1 MKKILYISVATVIV
15 VIVALVIFNKVTS
28 GEDLATLEVKVTIG
42 NFEILVTTTG
52 ELQAENSKQ
61 ITAPAE
67 LRSRNL
73 RFGQLKI
80 QDLIPEGTVV
90 DLGDYVAQI
99 DRSDADNRLKDML
112 DELEK
117 EEYDLLKTKLDTT
130 IQLRNLRD
138 ELINL
143 EFNMEEM
150 GITLE
155 QSKYEPPATIRQAQI
170 NVDKATRAFNQAK
183 KNYKLKVQQAKADMR
198 DAEINLAKKQRQK
211 NEMMNVLDKFTIYA
225 PAPGMLIYHKEWGG
239 EKRKVGSNI
248 SPWDLTVATLPDLT
262 SMISRTYINE
272 IDISKIKTGQ
282 EVRIGVDAFPEKEY
296 TGKVFEVANIGEQ
309 LPNTDAKVFEVVIKV
324 DGTDPILRPS
334 MTTSNQIVTATFNDV
349 IFLPL
354 EAIHVEDSIPF
365 VYKKNGAKQV
375 VILGE
380 SNENEIIVEQGLKES
395 DKLLLT
401 VPENPEKFKLQG
413 EELIAVIHEKARQ
426 KKLEEEAKKAEV
438 ARKAEEKEKRMMEFR
453 ELPEG
458 MTREQ
463 IQEIMR
469 ERGGTRTG
477 RERGSTQPEGER
489 GSTQT
494 EVKKE
499 EKK

>member
-15 VIVALVIFNKVTS
+15 VIIALVIFNKVTS

-52 ELQAENSKQ
+52 ELQAENSKL

-80 QDLIPEGTVV
+80 QDLIPEGTVM
-90 DLGDYVAQI
+90 DSGDYVAQI

-150 GITLE
+150 EITLE
-155 QSKYEPPATIRQAQI
+155 QSIYEPPATIRQAQI
-170 NVDKATRAFNQAK
+170 NKDKAKRAFSQAK

-198 DAEINLAKKQRQK
+198 DAEINLAKRQRQK
-211 NEMMNVLDKFTIYA
+211 DEMMNVLDKFTIYA

-239 EKRKVGSNI
+239 QKRKVGSNI
-248 SPWDLTVATLPDLT
+248 SPWDLTVATLPDLS
-262 SMISRTYINE
+262 SMISKTYVNE
-272 IDISKIKTGQ
+272 IDISKIKKGQ

-334 MTTSNQIVTATFNDV
+334 MTTSNQIVTSIFKDV
-349 IFLPL
+349 LFLPL
-354 EAIHVEDSIPF
+354 EAIHVDDSIPF
-365 VYKKNGAKQV
+365 VYIKNGTKQV

-380 SNENEIIVEQGLKES
+380 SNENEIIVEQGLEEN
-395 DKLLLT
+395 DKILLT
-401 VPENPEKFKLQG
+401 LPENAEKFKLQG

-426 KKLEEEAKKAEV
+426 KKLEEERIKTEAAEKAAQREKKMMDM
-438 ARKAEEKEKRMMEFR
+438 RKM
-453 ELPEG
+453 PEG

-463 IQEIMR
+463 IQKAMS
-469 ERGGTRTG
+469 ERGGSRVV
-477 RERGSTQPEGER
+477 
-489 GSTQT
+489 
-494 EVKKE
+494 VKKE
-499 EKK
+499 ETK

>member
-52 ELQAENSKQ
+52 ELQAENSKL

-90 DLGDYVAQI
+90 DSGNYVAQI

-143 EFNMEEM
+143 EFNVEEM
-150 GITLE
+150 EITLE
-155 QSKYEPPATIRQAQI
+155 QSIYEPPATIRQAQI
-170 NVDKATRAFNQAK
+170 NMDKATRAFNQAK

-198 DAEINLAKKQRQK
+198 DAEINLAKRQRQK
-211 NEMMNVLDKFTIYA
+211 DEMMNVLDKFTIYA

-262 SMISRTYINE
+262 SMISKTYINE

-365 VYKKNGAKQV
+365 VYKKNGTKQV

-395 DKLLLT
+395 DRLLLT
-401 VPENPEKFKLQG
+401 IPENPEKFKLQG

-438 ARKAEEKEKRMMEFR
+438 AREAEEKEKRMMEFR

-477 RERGSTQPEGER
+477 RERGSTQPGGER

>member
-52 ELQAENSKQ
+52 ELQAENSKL

-90 DLGDYVAQI
+90 DSGNYVAQI

-143 EFNMEEM
+143 EFNVEEM
-150 GITLE
+150 EITLE
-155 QSKYEPPATIRQAQI
+155 QSIYEPPATIRQAQI
-170 NVDKATRAFNQAK
+170 NMDKATRAFNQAK

-198 DAEINLAKKQRQK
+198 DAEINLAKRQRQK
-211 NEMMNVLDKFTIYA
+211 DEMMNVLDKFTIYA

-262 SMISRTYINE
+262 SMISKTYINE

-365 VYKKNGAKQV
+365 VYKKNGTKQV

-395 DKLLLT
+395 DRLLLT
-401 VPENPEKFKLQG
+401 IPENPEKFKLQG

-438 ARKAEEKEKRMMEFR
+438 AREAEEKEKRMMEFR

>member
-28 GEDLATLEVKVTIG
+28 GEDLATLEVKLTRG

-52 ELQAENSKQ
+52 ELQAENSKL

-90 DLGDYVAQI
+90 DSGNYVAQI

-150 GITLE
+150 EITLE
-155 QSKYEPPATIRQAQI
+155 QSIYEPPATIRQAQI
-170 NVDKATRAFNQAK
+170 NLDKATRAFDQAK
-183 KNYKLKVQQAKADMR
+183 KNYKLKVQQANADMR

-211 NEMMNVLDKFTIYA
+211 DEMMSVLDKFTIYA

-239 EKRKVGSNI
+239 QKRKVGSNI

-262 SMISRTYINE
+262 SMISKTYINE

-334 MTTSNQIVTATFNDV
+334 MTTSNQIVTSIFEDV
-349 IFLPL
+349 LFLPL
-354 EAIHVEDSIPF
+354 EAIHVNDSIPF
-365 VYKKNGAKQV
+365 VYKKNGTKQV
-375 VILGE
+375 VLLGE
-380 SNENEIIVEQGLKES
+380 SNENEIIVEQGLEEN
-395 DKLLLT
+395 DKILLT
-401 VPENPEKFKLQG
+401 LPENAEKFKLQG

-426 KKLEEEAKKAEV
+426 KKLEEERIKTEAAEKAAQREKK
-438 ARKAEEKEKRMMEFR
+438 MMD
-453 ELPEG
+453 LQKMPEG
-458 MTREQ
+458 MTMEQ
-463 IQEIMR
+463 IQKAMS
-469 ERGGTRTG
+469 ERGGSRVV
-477 RERGSTQPEGER
+477 
-489 GSTQT
+489 
-494 EVKKE
+494 VKKE
-499 EKK
+499 ETK

>member
-15 VIVALVIFNKVTS
+15 VIVALVIFNKFTS
-28 GEDLATLEVKVTIG
+28 GEDLATLEVKLTRG

-52 ELQAENSKQ
+52 ELQAENSKL

-90 DLGDYVAQI
+90 DSGNYVAQI

-150 GITLE
+150 EITLE
-155 QSKYEPPATIRQAQI
+155 QSIYEPPATIRQARI
-170 NVDKATRAFNQAK
+170 NLDKATRAFDQAK
-183 KNYKLKVQQAKADMR
+183 KNYKLKVQQANADMR

-211 NEMMNVLDKFTIYA
+211 DEMMSVLDKFTIYA

-239 EKRKVGSNI
+239 QKRKVGSNI
-248 SPWDLTVATLPDLT
+248 SPWDLTVATLPDLA
-262 SMISRTYINE
+262 SMISKTYINE
-272 IDISKIKTGQ
+272 IDISKIQVGQ

-334 MTTSNQIVTATFNDV
+334 MTTSNQIVTSIFEDV
-349 IFLPL
+349 LFLPL
-354 EAIHVEDSIPF
+354 EAIHVNDSIPF
-365 VYKKNGAKQV
+365 VYKKNGTKQV

-380 SNENEIIVEQGLKES
+380 SNENEIIVEQGLEEN
-395 DKLLLT
+395 DKILLT
-401 VPENPEKFKLQG
+401 LPENTEKFKLQG

-426 KKLEEEAKKAEV
+426 KKLEEERIKTEAAEKAAQREKK
-438 ARKAEEKEKRMMEFR
+438 MMD
-453 ELPEG
+453 LQKMPEG
-458 MTREQ
+458 MTMEQ
-463 IQEIMR
+463 IQKAMS
-469 ERGGTRTG
+469 ERGGSRVV
-477 RERGSTQPEGER
+477 
-489 GSTQT
+489 
-494 EVKKE
+494 VKKE
-499 EKK
+499 ETK

>member
-52 ELQAENSKQ
+52 ELQAENSKL

-90 DLGDYVAQI
+90 DSGDYVAQI

-138 ELINL
+138 EIINL
-143 EFNMEEM
+143 EFNVEEM

-155 QSKYEPPATIRQAQI
+155 QSIYEPPATIRQAQI
-170 NVDKATRAFNQAK
+170 NKDKATRAFNQAK

-198 DAEINLAKKQRQK
+198 DAEINLSKRQRQK
-211 NEMMNVLDKFTIYA
+211 NEMMSVLDKFTIYA

-239 EKRKVGSNI
+239 QKRKVGSNI

-262 SMISRTYINE
+262 SMISKTYINE
-272 IDISKIKTGQ
+272 IDISKIQVGQ

-309 LPNTDAKVFEVVIKV
+309 LPNTDSKVFEVVIRV

-334 MTTSNQIVTATFNDV
+334 MTTSNQIVTSIYKDV
-349 IFLPL
+349 LFLPL
-354 EAIHVEDSIPF
+354 EAIHVDDSIPF
-365 VYKKNGAKQV
+365 VYKKNGTKQV
-375 VILGE
+375 VILTE
-380 SNENEIIVEQGLKES
+380 SNENEIIVEQGLEEN
-395 DKLLLT
+395 DKILLT
-401 VPENPEKFKLQG
+401 LPENAEKFKLQG

-426 KKLEEEAKKAEV
+426 KKLEEEARKAEI
-438 ARKAEEKEKRMMEFR
+438 AREAEEKEKSMMRFR
-453 ELPEG
+453 NLPEG

-463 IQEIMR
+463 IQKMMR
-469 ERGGTRTG
+469 EGGG
-477 RERGSTQPEGER
+477 RRM
-489 GSTQT
+489 
-494 EVKKE
+494 EVRKVE

>member
-52 ELQAENSKQ
+52 ELQAENSKL

-90 DLGDYVAQI
+90 DSGNYVAQI

-112 DELEK
+112 DALEK

-143 EFNMEEM
+143 EFNVEEM

-155 QSKYEPPATIRQAQI
+155 QSIYEPPATIRQAQI
-170 NVDKATRAFNQAK
+170 NKDKATRAFSQAK

-198 DAEINLAKKQRQK
+198 DAEINLAKRQRQK
-211 NEMMNVLDKFTIYA
+211 DEMMSVLDKFTIYA

-239 EKRKVGSNI
+239 QKRKVGSNI
-248 SPWDLTVATLPDLT
+248 SPWDLTVATLPDLS
-262 SMISRTYINE
+262 SMISKTYINE
-272 IDISKIKTGQ
+272 IDISKIQVGQ

-296 TGKVFEVANIGEQ
+296 TGKVLEVANIGEQ

-324 DGTDPILRPS
+324 NGTDPILRPS
-334 MTTSNQIVTATFNDV
+334 MTTSNQIVTSIFKDV
-349 IFLPL
+349 LFLPL
-354 EAIHVEDSIPF
+354 EAIRVEDSIPF
-365 VYKKNGAKQV
+365 VYKKNGAKQI

-380 SNENEIIVEQGLKES
+380 SNENEIIVEQGLKEN
-395 DKLLLT
+395 DRLLLT
-401 VPENPEKFKLQG
+401 IPENPEKFKLQG

-426 KKLEEEAKKAEV
+426 KKLEEEARKAEV
-438 ARKAEEKEKRMMEFR
+438 AKEAEEKEKRMMRFR
-453 ELPEG
+453 NLPEE

-463 IQEIMR
+463 IQKMME
-469 ERGGTRTG
+469 EGGG
-477 RERGSTQPEGER
+477 RQMDVRK
-489 GSTQT
+489 
-494 EVKKE
+494 VE

>member
-28 GEDLATLEVKVTIG
+28 GEDLETLEVKVTIG

-61 ITAPAE
+61 ISAPAG

-90 DLGDYVAQI
+90 DSGDYVAQI

-117 EEYDLLKTKLDTT
+117 EEYDLLKTRLDTT

-143 EFNMEEM
+143 EFNVEEVE
-150 GITLE
+150 ITLE
-155 QSKYEPPATIRQAQI
+155 QSSYEPPATIRQAQI
-170 NVDKATRAFNQAK
+170 NLDKAMRAFDQAK

-198 DAEINLAKKQRQK
+198 DDEINLAKRQRQK
-211 NEMMNVLDKFTIYA
+211 DEMMSVLDKFTIYA
-225 PAPGMLIYHKEWGG
+225 PTPGMLIYHKEWGG
-239 EKRKVGSNI
+239 QKRKVGSNI
-248 SPWDLTVATLPDLT
+248 SPWDLTVATLPDLS
-262 SMISRTYINE
+262 SMISKTYINE
-272 IDISKIKTGQ
+272 IDISKIQVGQ

-296 TGKVFEVANIGEQ
+296 KGKVFEVANIGEQ

-334 MTTSNQIVTATFNDV
+334 MTTSNQIVTSIFEDV
-349 IFLPL
+349 LFLPL
-354 EAIHVEDSIPF
+354 EAIHVDDSIPF
-365 VYKKNGAKQV
+365 VYKKNGTKQV

-380 SNENEIIVEQGLKES
+380 SNENEIIVEQGLKEG
-395 DKLLLT
+395 DRLLLT
-401 VPENPEKFKLQG
+401 IPENPEKFKLQG

-426 KKLEEEAKKAEV
+426 KKLEEEARKAEV
-438 ARKAEEKEKRMMEFR
+438 AREAEEREKSMMKFQK
-453 ELPEG
+453 LPEG
-458 MTREQ
+458 MNREQ
-463 IQEIMR
+463 IQKMMR
-469 ERGGTRTG
+469 EGGG
-477 RERGSTQPEGER
+477 RQMVVRK
-489 GSTQT
+489 
-494 EVKKE
+494 VE

>member
-28 GEDLATLEVKVTIG
+28 GEDLETLEVKVTIG

-61 ITAPAE
+61 ISAPAG

-90 DLGDYVAQI
+90 DSGDYVAQI

-117 EEYDLLKTKLDTT
+117 EEYDLLKTRLDTT

-143 EFNMEEM
+143 EFNVEEVE
-150 GITLE
+150 ITLE
-155 QSKYEPPATIRQAQI
+155 QSIYEPPATIRQAQI
-170 NVDKATRAFNQAK
+170 NVDKATRAFSQAK

-198 DAEINLAKKQRQK
+198 DDEINLAKRQRQK
-211 NEMMNVLDKFTIYA
+211 DEMMSVLDKFTIYA

-239 EKRKVGSNI
+239 QKRKVGSNI
-248 SPWDLTVATLPDLT
+248 SPWDLTVATLPDLS
-262 SMISRTYINE
+262 SMISKTYINE
-272 IDISKIKTGQ
+272 IDISKIQVGQ

-296 TGKVFEVANIGEQ
+296 KGKVFEVANIGEQ

-334 MTTSNQIVTATFNDV
+334 MTTSNQIVTSIFEDV
-349 IFLPL
+349 LFLPL
-354 EAIHVEDSIPF
+354 EAIHVDDSIPF
-365 VYKKNGAKQV
+365 VYKKNGTKQV

-380 SNENEIIVEQGLKES
+380 SNENEIIVEQGLKEG
-395 DKLLLT
+395 DRLLLT
-401 VPENPEKFKLQG
+401 IPENPEKFKLQG
-413 EELIAVIHEKARQ
+413 EELIAVIHEKARS
-426 KKLEEEAKKAEV
+426 
-438 ARKAEEKEKRMMEFR
+438 EK
-453 ELPEG
+453 
-458 MTREQ
+458 
-463 IQEIMR
+463 
-469 ERGGTRTG
+469 TG
-477 RERGSTQPEGER
+477 RRG
-489 GSTQT
+489 
-494 EVKKE
+494 KKG
-499 EKK
+499 

>member
-28 GEDLATLEVKVTIG
+28 GEDLATLEVKLTRG
-42 NFEILVTTTG
+42 DFEILVTTTG
-52 ELQAENSKQ
+52 ELQAENSKL
-61 ITAPAE
+61 IIAPAE

-90 DLGDYVAQI
+90 DSGDYVAQI

-143 EFNMEEM
+143 EFNVEEM

-155 QSKYEPPATIRQAQI
+155 QSIYEPPATIRQAQI
-170 NVDKATRAFNQAK
+170 NKDKATRAFNQAK

-198 DAEINLAKKQRQK
+198 DAEINLSKRQRQK
-211 NEMMNVLDKFTIYA
+211 DEMMSVLNKFTIYA

-239 EKRKVGSNI
+239 QKRKVGSNI
-248 SPWDLTVATLPDLT
+248 SPWDLTVATLPDL
-262 SMISRTYINE
+262 SAMISKTYINE
-272 IDISKIKTGQ
+272 IDISKIQVGQ

-309 LPNTDAKVFEVVIKV
+309 LPNTDSKVFEVVIRV

-334 MTTSNQIVTATFNDV
+334 MTTSNQIVTSIYKDV
-349 IFLPL
+349 LFLPL
-354 EAIHVEDSIPF
+354 EAIHVDDSIPF
-365 VYKKNGAKQV
+365 VYKKNGTKQV
-375 VILGE
+375 VILTE
-380 SNENEIIVEQGLKES
+380 SNENEIIVEQGLEEN
-395 DKLLLT
+395 DKILLT
-401 VPENPEKFKLQG
+401 LPENAEKFKLQG

-426 KKLEEEAKKAEV
+426 KKLEEEARKAEI
-438 ARKAEEKEKRMMEFR
+438 AKEAEEKEKSMMRFR
-453 ELPEG
+453 NLPEG

-463 IQEIMR
+463 IQKMMR
-469 ERGGTRTG
+469 EGGG
-477 RERGSTQPEGER
+477 RRM
-489 GSTQT
+489 
-494 EVKKE
+494 EVRKVE